1 MTSNPS
7 IYPPKTTAL
16 LSALLKNAFMTTH
29 CSSPTIHNQMSSN
42 SWLQFILWHGSARF
56 PSCTRS
62 CIAINRP
69 GVKLQLWLELDCYKM
84 AIPFM
89 SDTLLFS
96 PCLFI
101 HVNCRVT
108 VQASLSSI
116 NSLLRTCRKTDCKVS
131 LHLRQ
136 VEMYLQACSLT

>member
-7 IYPPKTTAL
+7 IYQPKTTAL

-62 CIAINRP
+62 CIAINGP
-69 GVKLQLWLELDCYKM
+69 GVKLQLWLEPDCYKWL
-84 AIPFM
+84 FH
-89 SDTLLFS
+89 SCLTLYYYS

-101 HVNCRVT
+101 HVNCCVT

-136 VEMYLQACSLT
+136 VKMYLQACSLS